1 MRNDRF
7 GIVLIL
13 TLRLAAAMPLIGTTE
28 QER

>member
-13 TLRLAAAMPLIGTTE
+13 TLCLAAAMPLIGTTE